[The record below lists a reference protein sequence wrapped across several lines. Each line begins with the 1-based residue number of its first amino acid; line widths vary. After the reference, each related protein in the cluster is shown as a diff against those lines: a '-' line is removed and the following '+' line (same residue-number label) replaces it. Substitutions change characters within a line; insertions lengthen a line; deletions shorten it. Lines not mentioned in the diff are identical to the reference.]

1 MPRRNKRVT
10 IRTTSVPELHQWLR
24 ACKRENARKKSQ
36 GHNGTKKQTKDLHN
50 LKVVVNHGK
59 SVD

>member
-10 IRTTSVPELHQWLR
+10 IRATSVSELHQCLR

-36 GHNGTKKQTKDLHN
+36 GHNVTKKQAKDLHI
-50 LKVVVNHGK
+50 
-59 SVD
+59 

>member
-10 IRTTSVPELHQWLR
+10 IRATSVPELHQWLR

-36 GHNGTKKQTKDLHN
+36 EHNGKKKQTKNLHI
-50 LKVVVNHGK
+50 
-59 SVD
+59 

>member
-10 IRTTSVPELHQWLR
+10 IRATSVPELHQWLR

-36 GHNGTKKQTKDLHN
+36 GHNGKKKQTKEFAY
-50 LKVVVNHGK
+50 LKAVVNYGK

>member
-10 IRTTSVPELHQWLR
+10 IRATSVPELHQWLR

-50 LKVVVNHGK
+50 
-59 SVD
+59 